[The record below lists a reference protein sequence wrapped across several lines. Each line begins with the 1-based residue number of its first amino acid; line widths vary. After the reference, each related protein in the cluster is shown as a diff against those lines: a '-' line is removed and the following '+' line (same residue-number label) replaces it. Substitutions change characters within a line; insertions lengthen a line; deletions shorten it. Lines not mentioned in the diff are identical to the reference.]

1 MVSLQGSAIVGDTK
15 HPGAGALNAG
25 TNSLTETRRY
35 VEAMQVAGE
44 APEQVSDELSEYV
57 QDRKHNSK

>member
-1 MVSLQGSAIVGDTK
+1 VGDTK